1 MNATM
6 LAFDRLA
13 SQYDALADGELF
25 TLMRRRTHEV
35 FLRWFRPGCRVL
47 DIGCGTGLDTAF
59 LAAHGV
65 RVVACDPSEA
75 MVGRT
80 LNRLAAQG
88 VSARTTVMPSGLHN
102 IEMFLDA
109 LGEREPFDG
118 IVSNF
123 GALNCV
129 QCLEPLH
136 GLARNA
142 LRPGGAVILGL
153 MSRTCAIETLY
164 FALTGRR
171 ELLRRRR
178 SDMPVLVPVA
188 GVQVPTFYHRT
199 ANVAA
204 ALSHEL
210 NLVAIT
216 GIGVLLPPP
225 YLEPRWQRLP
235 AFVRTL
241 LATIDSAIASLPPFN
256 RLGDHVLLQFTKRRD
271 ADA

>member
-13 SQYDALADGELF
+13 SQYDAIAEGELF
-25 TLMRRRTHEV
+25 TLMRRRTHDA
-35 FLRWFRPGCRVL
+35 FRRWFQPGCRVL

-59 LAAHGV
+59 LAANGV

-80 LNRLAAQG
+80 LSRLASQG
-88 VSARTTVMPSGLHN
+88 NSSRTTVMPSGLHN
-102 IEMFLDA
+102 VAMFLDA

-129 QCLEPLH
+129 QCLEPLNA
-136 GLARNA
+136 LARHA

-153 MSRTCAIETLY
+153 MGRTCAVETIY

-171 ELLRRRR
+171 ELMRRRR
-178 SDMPVLVPVA
+178 SDVPVLVAVA

-199 ANVAA
+199 ADVVAA
-204 ALSHEL
+204 LRPEL
-210 NLVAIT
+210 TLVGVT

-225 YLEPRWQRLP
+225 YLEPRWQQLP
-235 AFVRTL
+235 AVVRAP
-241 LATIDSAIASLPPFN
+241 LAAMDSAIASLPPFN
-256 RLGDHVLLQFTKRRD
+256 RFGDHVLLQFTKTRD
-271 ADA
+271 ADD

>member
-1 MNATM
+1 VNATM

-13 SQYDALADGELF
+13 SHYDAVADGELF
-25 TLMRRRTHEV
+25 TLMRRRTHDV
-35 FLRWFRPGCRVL
+35 FLRWFKPGCRVL

-80 LNRLAAQG
+80 LSRLHAQG
-88 VSARTTVMPSGLHN
+88 VSGRTTVMPSGLHT

-136 GLARNA
+136 LLARNA
-142 LRPGGAVILGL
+142 LQPGGTVILGL
-153 MSRTCAIETLY
+153 MSRTCAVETLY

-171 ELLRRRR
+171 ELLQRRR
-178 SDMPVLVPVA
+178 SDVPVLVPVA

-199 ANVAA
+199 ADVSAV
-204 ALSHEL
+204 LKREL

-225 YLEPRWQRLP
+225 YLEPRWQRVP
-235 AFVRTL
+235 AFVRTR
-241 LATIDSAIASLPPFN
+241 LAAVDSAIASIPPFN
-256 RLGDHVLLQFTKRRD
+256 RLGDHVLLQFTKRGD
-271 ADA
+271 ANA